1 MDRPLTPAE
10 RAARYRRRHPD
21 RVQAAASRR
30 NRLRVWVG
38 RYYVGYAPTPED
50 AQSLNDEARKEFHDR

>member
-1 MDRPLTPAE
+1 
-10 RAARYRRRHPD
+10 
-21 RVQAAASRR
+21 VQAAASRR